1 MPDEPVGKLGE
12 VNQPVLVDTDIHKRT
27 EIRHVA
33 HRPRQ
38 DHVRSEILHRQDVL
52 PQYGRVKALADIAS
66 RFLQLRDDVGKRR
79 LSHLQRLA
87 DRLHP
92 FPYDLLPQSSQPAVR
107 DIRLAVPEHGKQAAR
122 AVIGFGVHA
131 GVVQCLAPAGNAEKS
146 GALLECLCTDARHL
160 RHLPARGKGSVFLPV
175 LHDILRGGLIDA
187 GNIGKQGVG
196 GGIDVHADRI
206 DAGLDH
212 TAQRLIQPRLLH
224 VMLVLPDAD
233 ALGIDLDQLRQRILE
248 PPRDGHGRALHHVEI
263 REFLRR
269 QLGRGID
276 RRARLADD
284 DILAGLLN
292 LLQQSGNECLTLP

>member
-1 MPDEPVGKLGE
+1 M
-12 VNQPVLVDTDIHKRT
+12 
-27 EIRHVA
+27 
-33 HRPRQ
+33 
-38 DHVRSEILHRQDVL
+38 
-52 PQYGRVKALADIAS
+52 
-66 RFLQLRDDVGKRR
+66 
-79 LSHLQRLA
+79 
-87 DRLHP
+87 
-92 FPYDLLPQSSQPAVR
+92 
-107 DIRLAVPEHGKQAAR
+107 
-122 AVIGFGVHA
+122 HA

-196 GGIDVHADRI
+196 GGIDVHADCI

-212 TAQRLIQPRLLH
+212 TAQRLIQLRLLH

-248 PPRDGHGRALHHVEI
+248 PPRDGHGGALHHVEI